1 MRIVIAT
8 RNAGKVREFEQ
19 MLATAGLE
27 FVPLSHFPALPEP
40 AETAISF
47 HANAAIKAGAYARA
61 TGCWALA
68 DDSGLQVDALGGRP
82 GVHSARWASI
92 NHAGSGDADNNALLL
107 RQLRDVPDHRR
118 TARFA
123 CALVLSDPAG
133 RVALASFNT
142 VEGTMGRAPR
152 GTGGFGYDPLF
163 VVTEL
168 NRTTAELS
176 SDEKHAI
183 SHRGKALARLR
194 LLMRHLP
201 DVRAAQAS

>member
-1 MRIVIAT
+1 VRIVIAT

-19 MLATAGLE
+19 MLGTTGLQ
-27 FVPLSHFPALPEP
+27 FVPLSDLPGIPEP
-40 AETAISF
+40 AETATSF
-47 HANAAIKAGAYARA
+47 HGNASLKARAYALA

-68 DDSGLQVDALGGRP
+68 DDSGLQVDALSGRP
-82 GVHSARWASI
+82 GVHSARWAAI
-92 NHAGSGDADNNALLL
+92 NNAGSGDADNNALLL
-107 RQLRDVPDHRR
+107 RQLRDVPDPRR

-123 CALVLSDPAG
+123 CALVLADPSG
-133 RVALASFNT
+133 RVVLASFDT
-142 VEGTMGRAPR
+142 VEGVIAREPR

-168 NRTTAELS
+168 GRTTAELT

-194 LLMRHLP
+194 LLMRQLP
-201 DVRAAQAS
+201 EVRTEQTT